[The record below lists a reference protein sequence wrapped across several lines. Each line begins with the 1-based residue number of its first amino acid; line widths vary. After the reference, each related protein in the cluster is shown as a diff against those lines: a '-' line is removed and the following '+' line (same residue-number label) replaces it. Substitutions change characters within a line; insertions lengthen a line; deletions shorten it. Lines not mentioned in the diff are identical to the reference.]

1 MDELER
7 RMADAHET
15 HIQRVEEAVLAYTD
29 FVRHVKKDPKYQRAA
44 GEMRSNLLESID
56 NIRQMDGKAPRGHII
71 SEAERKRLLDLLET
85 AVKEDNVERMRDF
98 AMGKMCGLKPSLRG
112 RTRPEPHIKPRHH

>member
-1 MDELER
+1 MDHFDR
-7 RMADAHET
+7 RMIDAHESLVSS
-15 HIQRVEEAVLAYTD
+15 VEGSVLSYAA
-29 FVRHVKKDPKYQRAA
+29 FFKRFGKDPKYKDAI
-44 GEMRSNLLESID
+44 GEMQSNLMESIS
-56 NIRQMDGKAPRGHII
+56 NLRHFDGKAPRGHICTPK
-71 SEAERKRLLDLLET
+71 ERRTMLDLLET